1 MSISPF
7 GEVQNETTRMRGHFK
22 NFHVSLKDFVYLN
35 CFTFLLQTIESF
47 NCKYLIKAKAYPTLV
62 REVTDSQKHF
72 VEGEEGKETFE
83 LETKLNT
90 WDKERRFVVS
100 RVLKP

>member
-35 CFTFLLQTIESF
+35 CFTFLLQTIES
-47 NCKYLIKAKAYPTLV
+47 IKMQGLNDFYMNVVLQE
-62 REVTDSQKHF
+62 EV
-72 VEGEEGKETFE
+72 
-83 LETKLNT
+83 ETKSIIYFPQRILNI
-90 WDKERRFVVS
+90 R
-100 RVLKP
+100 